1 MSLIREIVEAV
12 ATTFALG
19 KDFLFDLFQSN
30 NQDHYMKYKLFQ
42 YQYCLTLQV
51 GQFYLRPFENC
62 VSTKSPLPFFDN
74 CCSRAKHGI
83 RIHY

>member
-51 GQFYLRPFENC
+51 GQFYLRPF
-62 VSTKSPLPFFDN
+62 
-74 CCSRAKHGI
+74 
-83 RIHY
+83 